1 MPSISLTGVNNYIE
15 RNNIAVSYGPMVVLT
30 YGAMWVYYDGSDDR
44 MAPEINRYTI
54 NEPDLILNY
63 LYCGFTITLAGG
75 FFFFIFYLSFF
86 FGSSLSWDFWS
97 KLDKVHKRTTIV
109 FGVAVIFGVTCFLIP
124 TAIIFDKIKNGTS
137 DESRGFGPEVFLMI
151 RLSFFFYISHYCYV
165 RSVLQPQY
173 FPGWLSVVWIY
184 VHCLFQLNQMITRS
198 NFDDRYLVNFLVL
211 RVLMSIPNI
220 YLTSIFFFDMFKK
233 WQRIKESELQLEQNE
248 RIEREERKELKQLQF
263 LNKEYGISRNLMAK
277 KDYRNKNNVATS
289 TNINTNSY
297 NDNKEDSMQ
306 RNQNQGHHNHNHNAT
321 SNLCKNRERFS
332 YEENVCL
339 FACGV
344 IGPIFFVAN
353 YMALFSSRF
362 RGQQSMEW
370 IRKSKSKSKTKSL
383 DLRVY
388 MSMLSL
394 SCFMWSGVLDSYHLL
409 LSYSITSLTYTTP
422 SY

>member
-1 MPSISLTGVNNYIE
+1 MSNNNEAEEIDTMPSPGWAKIKALMPSISLTGVNNYVE
-15 RNNIAVSYGPMVVLT
+15 RNNIAVSYGPMVVLK

-63 LYCGFTITLAGG
+63 LYCGFTITLASG

-109 FGVAVIFGVTCFLIP
+109 FGVAVIFGITCFLIP
-124 TAIIFDKIKNGTS
+124 AAIIFDKIKNGAS
-137 DESRGFGPEVFLMI
+137 DESRGFGPELFLMI
-151 RLSFFFYISHYCYV
+151 RLSLFFYVSHYCYV

-184 VHCLFQLNQMITRS
+184 VHCLFQLNQMITRGKFGS
-198 NFDDRYLVNFLVL
+198 RSDVGTFLVV
-211 RVLMSIPNI
+211 RILMSIQNI
-220 YLTSIFFFDMFKK
+220 YFTSIFIFDMFKK
-233 WQRIKESELQLEQNE
+233 RQRIKESELQREQN
-248 RIEREERKELKQLQF
+248 
-263 LNKEYGISRNLMAK
+263 G
-277 KDYRNKNNVATS
+277 
-289 TNINTNSY
+289 
-297 NDNKEDSMQ
+297 MQ
-306 RNQNQGHHNHNHNAT
+306 MNQNQGHHNHNHIHNHNHNAT

-339 FACGV
+339 FACVV
-344 IGPIFFVAN
+344 IGPIFLVGN
-353 YMALFSSRF
+353 YMALLSSRF
-362 RGQQSMEW
+362 RGQQSLEW

-388 MSMLSL
+388 ISMLSL
-394 SCFMWSGVLDSYHLL
+394 SCFMYSSGLL
-409 LSYSITSLTYTTP
+409 QS
-422 SY
+422 